1 MELPKK
7 NIEVIYIQNV
17 SDSFSVLCCTFQ
29 VHFSLLPDLQNTW
42 LLTSLLCFITLCGPE
57 IFYSIEGQWFWMK
70 GNF

>member
-29 VHFSLLPDLQNTW
+29 VHFSLLPDLQNT
-42 LLTSLLCFITLCGPE
+42 
-57 IFYSIEGQWFWMK
+57 
-70 GNF
+70 